1 MGSEFRGI
9 QVVVVVVV
17 EYCTNEI
24 LYGMRCKEV
33 ENPAGVYSVSRAG
46 DDKCVLELDWNRE

>member
-9 QVVVVVVV
+9 QVVVV
-17 EYCTNEI
+17 EYCNNEI